1 MDKTETSQT
10 IPEIKYDWNSPDHK
24 PPFANT
30 QEYKINA
37 DNDEE
42 VMKIAVGKKGCNF
55 CRITEDNNI
64 PYIYHDKE
72 NNKIVIW
79 APLYKAQRVMSEINR
94 QLNWARNIVKK
105 NKETQ
110 NISREVVPNLIN
122 TTS

>member
-1 MDKTETSQT
+1 MNRSENSQNIETVKYNWGS
-10 IPEIKYDWNSPDHK
+10 PEHK

-37 DNDEE
+37 DNNEE

-55 CRITEDNNI
+55 CRITEENNI

-72 NNKIVIW
+72 TNKIVIW
-79 APLYKAQRVMSEINR
+79 APLYKAQRVMSEVNR
-94 QLNWARNIVKK
+94 QLIWARNIVKK
-105 NKETQ
+105 NKEQLIVNNET
-110 NISREVVPNLIN
+110 SNLLN

>member
-1 MDKTETSQT
+1 MNQSQ
-10 IPEIKYDWNSPDHK
+10 ISQISESVKYDWNSPNHK
-24 PPFANT
+24 PPFPNT

-55 CRITEDNNI
+55 YRITEHNNI
-64 PYIYHDKE
+64 PYIYHDKL

-79 APLYKAQRVMSEINR
+79 APLYKAQNVMNQVIR
-94 QLNWARNIVKK
+94 QLNWARNIVKNNKQKQNLINK
-105 NKETQ
+105 NTL
-110 NISREVVPNLIN
+110 NLIN